1 MKKKL
6 QNVSSLA
13 ALVAGSAFFLPR
25 TVHSAET
32 EFLLASSLKMIW
44 GLLIV
49 LGILLIIY
57 GLARKKLTFIQ
68 GGGKG
73 TIKLLETRHLM
84 PKKTLFLVEVEGT
97 RYLLGGGADTLA
109 LITRVEPV
117 EPKPSFE
124 QVLEYSEREPMA

>member
-1 MKKKL
+1 
-6 QNVSSLA
+6 
-13 ALVAGSAFFLPR
+13 
-25 TVHSAET
+25 
-32 EFLLASSLKMIW
+32 MIW

-73 TIKLLETRHLM
+73 AIKLLETRHLM

-117 EPKPSFE
+117 EPKPSFD
-124 QVLEYSEREPMA
+124 QILENSEREPMA